1 MHIWNDPSFFLTNR
15 TGAPHGDELGLMKPL
30 SESSCSC
37 IRNSFISNGAIDNRL
52 PGLLNAAPVLLEVAR
67 GPTLKASDGVGICP
81 LGSLVIVVAVVVV
94 IVVVAVVVVI
104 VVTVVVV
111 VICSCMPAPTVP
123 G

>member
-1 MHIWNDPSFFLTNR
+1 MYPSQRF
-15 TGAPHGDELGLMKPL
+15 
-30 SESSCSC
+30 
-37 IRNSFISNGAIDNRL
+37 
-52 PGLLNAAPVLLEVAR
+52 LLEVAR

-111 VICSCMPAPTVP
+111 VVIVVTVVVFIVCSCRLAPTVP
-123 G
+123 SQVANLLAVTARWYTSTVMVEVTLGT